1 MVEERFIFFL
11 LNLFFVFIL
20 CIYLLGMSV
29 LKFFNS
35 LFIRFDDRFGVGG
48 GLDFVVD
55 FLDFFRVD
63 FTSFVSLYLIL
74 FLLSLSFLGCM

>member
-63 FTSFVSLYLIL
+63 FISFVSLYLIL
-74 FLLSLSFLGCM
+74 FLLLFSFLGCM